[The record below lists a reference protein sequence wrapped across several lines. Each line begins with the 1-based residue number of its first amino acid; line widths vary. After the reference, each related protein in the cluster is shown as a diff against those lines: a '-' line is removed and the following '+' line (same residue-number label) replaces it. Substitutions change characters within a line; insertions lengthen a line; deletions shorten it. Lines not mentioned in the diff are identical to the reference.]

1 MNKLQEALAA
11 RERMRLA
18 KIDEIAACI
27 DPDIVAEAKADP
39 NCSAAEMAYRNAIR
53 KTQEQKAHEAVQE
66 YFKSKGDAATV

>member
-1 MNKLQEALAA
+1 MNTLQEALAA

-27 DPDIVAEAKADP
+27 DSDIVAEAKANP

-53 KTQEQKAHEAVQE
+53 KAQEQKAHEAVQK
-66 YFKSKGDAATV
+66 YLKTKGDAATV

>member
-18 KIDEIAACI
+18 QIDEIAACI

-53 KTQEQKAHEAVQE
+53 KAQEQKAHEAVQE